1 MTEGTE
7 RTAPQAEGT
16 PLPRPTPLS
25 APHWQGCQEG
35 EFRVQRCGDCDNWI
49 FIPQPVCSRCFSEAL
64 HWTPT
69 SGRGTVYSYTV
80 VHRPQRPRFRVP
92 YVVAIVEFEEGF
104 YVLTNLIDVDPDA
117 VRIGMPVEVSFVERS
132 ETITLPYFRP
142 A

>member
-1 MTEGTE
+1 VSEENE

-35 EFRVQRCGDCDNWI
+35 EFRVQRCGGCENWI
-49 FIPQPVCSRCFSEAL
+49 FIPQPVCSRCFSEDL

-80 VHRPQRPRFRVP
+80 VHRPQRPQFRVP

-104 YVLTNLIDVDPDA
+104 HMLTNLIDVDPDG
-117 VRIGMPVEVSFVERS
+117 VTIGMPVEVSFVERS

>member
-1 MTEGTE
+1 VSEE
-7 RTAPQAEGT
+7 NELTAPQPEGT

-35 EFRVQRCGDCDNWI
+35 EFRVQRCNACGSWI
-49 FIPQPVCSRCFSEAL
+49 FIPQPVCASCFSEDL
-64 HWTPT
+64 EWTPT

-80 VHRPQRPRFRVP
+80 VHRPQQPQFRVP

-104 YVLTNLIDVDPDA
+104 HMLTNLIDIDPDA
-117 VRIGMPVEVSFVERS
+117 VKIGMDVEVCFVERS
-132 ETITLPYFRP
+132 ETITLPYFKP